1 MSTLGVGFDLHLHLG
16 RAESPCVLA
25 FLSEI
30 LKNAYLAGLVGTLE
44 TA

>member
-1 MSTLGVGFDLHLHLG
+1 MLGVGFDLHLHLG

-30 LKNAYLAGLVGTLE
+30 LKMPTWLVC
-44 TA
+44 